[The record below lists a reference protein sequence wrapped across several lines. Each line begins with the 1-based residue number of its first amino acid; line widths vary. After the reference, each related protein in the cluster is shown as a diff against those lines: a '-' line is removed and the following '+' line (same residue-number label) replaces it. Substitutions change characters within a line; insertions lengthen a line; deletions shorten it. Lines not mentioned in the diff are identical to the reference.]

1 MANRSNGG
9 IKRWMGFKDD
19 ESNSSMTSSTTTS
32 STSSGNFS
40 SAVTGTGSA
49 PVGGLERIRE
59 LESQLSDLRS
69 RRDIT
74 ALSRE
79 EFEILATETAMTLIR
94 TAQQRESKAQAT
106 AERLIAESQRSA
118 RSALEAAE
126 AKAKNLL
133 SQAESRGRRLIDAAE
148 GDAAE
153 IVEGAKVRGEE
164 VFNARK
170 REAVALTSAAK
181 KEAEQMIA
189 DAAGD
194 VATFRQW
201 LSELTNDA
209 ERLYRVQLTSLDSAT
224 KAIEDSR
231 SRLDQAWQ
239 RLSQLGVIADS
250 QLDENGKPIP
260 RRPSSR
266 SADENESSSSK
277 ATSARS
283 STRKRKPG
291 TGKSGAGKSATRRSG
306 AKTKSRSAT
315 TKRKSR

>member
-32 STSSGNFS
+32 NTSSGNFP
-40 SAVTGTGSA
+40 SALSGTGSA
-49 PVGGLERIRE
+49 PAGGLERIRE

-118 RSALEAAE
+118 RGAIEAAE

-153 IVEGAKVRGEE
+153 IVEGAKARGEE

-189 DAAGD
+189 EAAGD
-194 VATFRQW
+194 VTTFRQW

-209 ERLYRVQLTSLDSAT
+209 ERLYRVQLSSLDSAT

-260 RRPSSR
+260 RRSSSRNTEESESSTSR
-266 SADENESSSSK
+266 SAPAKN
-277 ATSARS
+277 SAR
-283 STRKRKPG
+283 KPKSG
-291 TGKSGAGKSATRRSG
+291 TGKSSARRSG
-306 AKTKSRSAT
+306 AKTKSRSST

>member
-19 ESNSSMTSSTTTS
+19 ESSTSATTS
-32 STSSGNFS
+32 HATSTSSSGNFT
-40 SAVTGTGSA
+40 SAATGVGSA
-49 PVGGLERIRE
+49 PVSGLERIRE

-106 AERLIAESQRSA
+106 AERLIVESQRSA

-133 SQAESRGRRLIDAAE
+133 SQAETRGRRLIEAAE

-153 IVEGAKVRGEE
+153 IVEGAKARGEE

-170 REAVALTSAAK
+170 REATALTSAAK
-181 KEAEQMIA
+181 KEAEQMITE
-189 DAAGD
+189 AAGD
-194 VATFRQW
+194 VTRFRQW

-209 ERLYRVQLTSLDSAT
+209 ERLYRVQLSSLDAAA

-239 RLSQLGVIADS
+239 RMSQLGVIADAEF
-250 QLDENGKPIP
+250 DENGKPIP
-260 RRPSSR
+260 RRSMSR
-266 SADENESSSSK
+266 TGDEQGDSTTKPQSVK
-277 ATSARS
+277 S
-283 STRKRKPG
+283 STRKRKTG
-291 TGKSGAGKSATRRSG
+291 TGKSGTRTSG
-306 AKTKSRSAT
+306 AT
-315 TKRKSR
+315 TKKRSTTARRKSR